1 MVITEMER
9 RYLLDK
15 MIDLLDE
22 YDYKYTDS
30 ALNTIINTW
39 AENKGTLIEAFKK
52 HPNYIEGKF
61 MIAFDTD
68 FDREINT
75 DASVVFSRY
84 LSTMIK
90 EHKDD
95 IPQEMIELREINACR
110 YLPTSLYDF
119 LCFLGNHAQRT
130 VDEETAEM
138 LERVCP
144 NAHVHAGM
152 KMSRAVN
159 KICTYLGY
167 NKDINYNREFA
178 KYADSL
184 SPLKIK
190 RHTVLSINPL
200 DYLTMSF
207 GNSWASCHTI
217 DTSNKRDM
225 PNAYQGMYSS
235 GTMSYMLD
243 SPSMVFY
250 TVDSDYNGD
259 EYFTQPKI
267 HRQMFHYGE
276 DKLIQGRLYP
286 QDNDYGGIE
295 YYKSYRNIVQ
305 KIMSEIFDF
314 PNLWKVHKGTDAIY
328 EYTLSYGTHYRDYI
342 NFNNCT
348 ISTITDK
355 ENENRIIIGHK
366 PICIECGCEHSKED
380 SINCCHYN
388 RDVEC
393 YDCGCVIDE
402 DDAIWINGEP
412 YCSDCVTYCECCDSY
427 FVNDSEGTYIES
439 ENRYVCNECRDN
451 YYTYCSECDEY
462 YPTEDTVYI
471 DGTGE
476 YVCVDCFNDY
486 YGQCEHCGEHFRDTQ
501 LHEHNGKYYCSDCLD
516 TIIEEENE
524 EEEAC

>member
-9 RYLLDK
+9 KYLLDK
-15 MIDLLDE
+15 MMDLLDE
-22 YDYKYTDS
+22 YDYRYETS
-30 ALNTIINTW
+30 ALDTIIDTW
-39 AENKGTLIEAFKK
+39 AENKGVLIDAFKK

-61 MIAFDTD
+61 MIAFDSD
-68 FDREINT
+68 FDREINIG
-75 DASVVFSRY
+75 ASVNFSMY
-84 LSTMIK
+84 LSGVIR
-90 EHKDD
+90 ERKDD
-95 IPQEMIELREINACR
+95 IPQEMIDARERECCAYLPDVLYNFLCNIERYACR
-110 YLPTSLYDF
+110 
-119 LCFLGNHAQRT
+119 T
-130 VDEETAEM
+130 VNEELVEV
-138 LERVCP
+138 LERNCP
-144 NAHVHAGM
+144 DAHIHAGM

-167 NKDINYNREFA
+167 NKDENYNREFA

-190 RHTVLSINPL
+190 RHTVLSINPI

-217 DTSNKRDM
+217 DTTNKRSM

-250 TVDSDYNGD
+250 TIDSEYNGN

-295 YYKSYRNIVQ
+295 FYKEYRNIVQ
-305 KIMSEIFDF
+305 KILSECFDF
-314 PNLWKVHKGTDAIY
+314 PNLWKVRKGTSTISD
-328 EYTLSYGTHYRDYI
+328 YTCSRGTHYRDYL
-342 NFNNCT
+342 NFENCT

-355 ENENRIIIGHK
+355 ENGNIITIGHN
-366 PICIECGCEHSKED
+366 PICIECGREHRRED
-380 SINCCHYN
+380 NINCCHN
-388 RDVEC
+388 NGGVEC
-393 YDCGCVIDE
+393 YECGCLIDE
-402 DDAIWINGEP
+402 DDAIWIDGEP
-412 YCSDCVTYCECCDSY
+412 YCSDCVTHCECCDSY
-427 FVNDSEGTYIES
+427 FINNVEGTYIES
-439 ENRYVCNECRDN
+439 ERRYVCASCRDN
-451 YYTYCSECDEY
+451 YYTFCSECDEY
-462 YPTEDTVYI
+462 YPSEDAVYI

-476 YVCVDCFNDY
+476 YVCIDCFNNY
-486 YGQCEHCGEHFRDTQ
+486 YDECEHCGELFRDTQ
-501 LHEHNGKYYCSDCLD
+501 LHEHNGKYYCINCLE

-524 EEEAC
+524 EEAC